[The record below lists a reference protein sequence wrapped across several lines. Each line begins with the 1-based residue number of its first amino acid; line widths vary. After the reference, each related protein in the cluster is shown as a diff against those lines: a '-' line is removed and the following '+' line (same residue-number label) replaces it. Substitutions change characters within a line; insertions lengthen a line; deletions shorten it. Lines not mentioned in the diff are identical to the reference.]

1 MKHYNSTIL
10 INSDEKLQFTDI
22 TQKIK
27 EIINKSEVKNGI
39 ASIYSTHTT
48 SCIRINENEPRL
60 IDDFRS
66 FLEELAPS
74 SRSYKHDDIELR
86 DCPKDERINAHSHLK
101 SLLLG
106 ASETLPISNKKIQLG
121 KWQSIFHVDLDGSN
135 RKRTIIVKII
145 GD

>member
-10 INSDEKLQFTDI
+10 INSNEKLQFTDI
-22 TQKIK
+22 TRKIK
-27 EIINKSEVKNGI
+27 EIVKESEIKNGI
-39 ASIYSTHTT
+39 ASVYSTHTT
-48 SCIRINENEPRL
+48 SCIRVNENESRL

-74 SRSYKHDDIELR
+74 SSSYKHDDIELR

-106 ASETLPISNKKIQLG
+106 ASETLPISNNKIQLG
-121 KWQSIFHVDLDGSN
+121 KWQSIFHVDLDGGN